1 MSCPHGKILAAGGW
15 QAINAGDNK
24 PTLRLWNP
32 ATGKELA
39 RLEHKHGAVWSV
51 AFSPDGKLLA
61 AAGGGGVGAQA
72 ELKVWDVQ
80 MRTLRYSLEG
90 HATMV
95 NGVAFSPDG
104 TKLASAGYDH
114 FVKLWDMQTGKEIGT
129 FKGHTGPVHSVVFAP
144 NGSALFSASND
155 NTVRRWP
162 VKKKQK

>member
-72 ELKVWDVQ
+72 EFKVWDVQ
-80 MRTLRYSLEG
+80 TRTLRYSLEG

-114 FVKLWDMQTGKEIGT
+114 FVKLWATCPQIAGDKGRPNQPLHLTAAASREIRVQSLTG
-129 FKGHTGPVHSVVFAP
+129 
-144 NGSALFSASND
+144 
-155 NTVRRWP
+155 RRSR
-162 VKKKQK
+162 